1 MSYYHR
7 NNKKNYQSSRK
18 KMSTKRIDVNQFVKK
33 ATISTKE
40 VYQNVNT
47 FMDFSLDPKLTQN
60 INQLGLINPTP
71 IQDQTI
77 PAGLKKQDVIGI
89 ANTGTGKTAAFLIPV
104 INRLINEKDAYAIIM
119 APTRELAE
127 QIQQQYRKLAQE
139 TKLVDALLIG
149 GMGIMPQI
157 RQLKYKPE
165 IIIGT
170 PGRIKD
176 HINRQSLNLS
186 QFNIVVLDEV
196 DRMLEM
202 GFVEDIKAII
212 QLTKPQRQNFC
223 FSATLNSSIKS
234 IITTITNDPL
244 YVTINSSQTSENVDQ
259 DIVKYSDNTDKINKL
274 HDLLIQ
280 NNTTKVLIF
289 DDTKRNVEKLATDL
303 SSRGFS
309 TDSIHGNKSQY
320 QRQQVLQRF
329 KDNKINVLVA
339 TDVAAR
345 GLDVRDI
352 SHVINYSLPQTFDD
366 YIHRIGRTGRADKT
380 GSALT
385 FINQ

>member
-1 MSYYHR
+1 MSYYR
-7 NNKKNYQSSRK
+7 NNRKNYQTSRK
-18 KMSTKRIDVNQFVKK
+18 KMSSKRIDVNQFVKK

-40 VYQNVNT
+40 VYQNVNS

-127 QIQQQYRKLAQE
+127 QIQQQYRQLAKE

-176 HINRQSLNLS
+176 HINRQSLNLN

-244 YVTINSSQTSENVDQ
+244 YVTINSSQTSENVNQ
-259 DIVKYSDNTDKINKL
+259 DIIKYSDNTDKINKL

-385 FINQ
+385 FVNQ

>member
-1 MSYYHR
+1 MSYYR
-7 NNKKNYQSSRK
+7 NNRKNYQTSRK
-18 KMSTKRIDVNQFVKK
+18 KMSSKRIDVNQFVKK

-40 VYQNVNT
+40 VYQNVNS

-127 QIQQQYRKLAQE
+127 QIQQQYRQLAKE

-176 HINRQSLNLS
+176 HINRQSLNLN

-212 QLTKPQRQNFC
+212 HLTKPQRQNFC

-244 YVTINSSQTSENVDQ
+244 YVTINSSQTSENVNQ
-259 DIVKYSDNTDKINKL
+259 DIIKYSDNTDKINKL

-385 FINQ
+385 FVNQ

>member
-1 MSYYHR
+1 MSYYH
-7 NNKKNYQSSRK
+7 NNRKNYQTNRK
-18 KMSTKRIDVNQFVKK
+18 KMSSKRIDVNQFVKK

-40 VYQNVNT
+40 VYQNVNS

-127 QIQQQYRKLAQE
+127 QIQQQYRQLAKE

-176 HINRQSLNLS
+176 HINRQSLNLN

-244 YVTINSSQTSENVDQ
+244 YVTINSSQTSENVNQ
-259 DIVKYSDNTDKINKL
+259 DIIKYSDNTDKINKL

-385 FINQ
+385 FVNQ

>member
-1 MSYYHR
+1 MSYYQR
-7 NNKKNYQSSRK
+7 NKKNYQTNRKRMSSK
-18 KMSTKRIDVNQFVKK
+18 QIDINQFVKK
-33 ATISTKE
+33 ATISTKAI
-40 VYQNVNT
+40 YQNIHSFT
-47 FMDFSLDPKLTQN
+47 DFILDPRLNQN
-60 INQLGLINPTP
+60 INQLGLIKPTP

-77 PAGLKKQDVIGI
+77 PAGLNKQDIIGI

-127 QIQQQYRKLAQE
+127 QIQQQYRQLAKN

-149 GMGIMPQI
+149 GIGIMPQI

-176 HINRQSLNLS
+176 HINRQSLNLD

-212 QLTKPQRQNFC
+212 KLTKPQRQNFC
-223 FSATLNSSIKS
+223 FSATLNPSIKS

-244 YVTINSSQTSENVDQ
+244 YITINSSKTSENVNQ
-259 DIVKYSDNTDKINKL
+259 DIVKYSSNLDKINKL

-280 NNTTKVLIF
+280 KTATKVLIF
-289 DDTKRNVEKLATDL
+289 DDTKRNVEKLAIDL
-303 SSRGFS
+303 ASRGFL
-309 TDSIHGNKSQY
+309 TNSIHGNKSQY
-320 QRQQVLQRF
+320 QRQQVLQQF

-345 GLDVRDI
+345 GLDVHDI

-385 FINQ
+385 FVNQ